1 MAAITFRFSSEA
13 SEEERDQGVREI
25 SAWNGVRGAGPLK
38 PDAKDPRIQMMYY
51 ADLEDSEADQLIE
64 RISGI
69 PGVESVAKPGQRKL
83 IF

>member
-1 MAAITFRFSSEA
+1 MAAITFRFRSEA

-25 SAWNGVRGAGPLK
+25 SAWEGVLGAGPLK
-38 PDAKDPRIQMMYY
+38 PDARDPRIQAMYY
-51 ADLEDSEADQLIE
+51 ADLDDSEADQIIE

-69 PGVESVAKPGQRKL
+69 PGVESVTRPAQRKL